1 MREPNPIALGL
12 VAAATMIAAAKT
24 VPTRRQKFMAENPL
38 PVVGISRHRRLV
50 PRRRHKQAGELYDF
64 VEVPIK
70 YEPQPPA
77 HRRSRYSGAALR
89 KIRKT
94 HR

>member
-38 PVVGISRHRRLV
+38 PVVGHVLHRQYV
-50 PRRRHKQAGELYDF
+50 PRRHVRLVA
-64 VEVPIK
+64 VPVK
-70 YEPQPPA
+70 YEPQPPG

-89 KIRKT
+89 EIRKT